1 MAWCFLL
8 VNLLVIL
15 LASRLRFAG
24 RGLEYASPICL
35 SPQAWWWVIG
45 ACAAL
50 AAIAA
55 AVGRRRLRDR
65 RARRALLELAVVF
78 PPFFAFEWGMLPP
91 LQRRWFDWAIMA
103 GFVLL
108 IALLVLAER
117 RSLAERGLTGRN
129 FVPAARAL
137 AVPTAI
143 MVAAPIAAAFV
154 VGTDFEPGRMARQ
167 ALTYPAYALLQLLA
181 FQVFL
186 VWRLRRLSGWA
197 ATVAVS
203 AGMFALMHWPNGIVM
218 AACAAGA
225 AVWTVVYLRRPN
237 VYALA
242 LSMALAVTSFA
253 NALPRERVLKNLR
266 TGPIYIERMLEREHG

>member
-78 PPFFAFEWGMLPP
+78 PLFFAFEWGMLPP
-91 LQRRWFDWAIMA
+91 LHRRWFDWAIMG
-103 GFVLL
+103 GFVLHAETFDTDCSLDLELASFREKALPEL
-108 IALLVLAER
+108 IA
-117 RSLAERGLTGRN
+117 
-129 FVPAARAL
+129 RAF
-137 AVPTAI
+137 PQKKST
-143 MVAAPIAAAFV
+143 
-154 VGTDFEPGRMARQ
+154 E
-167 ALTYPAYALLQLLA
+167 
-181 FQVFL
+181 
-186 VWRLRRLSGWA
+186 
-197 ATVAVS
+197 
-203 AGMFALMHWPNGIVM
+203 
-218 AACAAGA
+218 
-225 AVWTVVYLRRPN
+225 
-237 VYALA
+237 
-242 LSMALAVTSFA
+242 
-253 NALPRERVLKNLR
+253 
-266 TGPIYIERMLEREHG
+266 EHG